1 MCYTCRQTSR
11 RGPRRGQRPL
21 RDVGRCAFP
30 TTVQATPTA
39 LVRAE
44 TSAAAS
50 RPRQPASGGA
60 WLMAHGSWGSRCSYR
75 DRCSYSGR
83 CRLAAAEDCAD
94 SAEGGTY
101 PCASSS
107 SRLSLLRSRKYSS
120 RCSSRMLSRST
131 PCSSASRA
139 PSAFCESVSSRHL
152 SAKSYSSV
160 PGCAKCGGGCS
171 ASEGSTGAPSAPPS
185 SRANSTCTGR
195 GELPSRKR
203 LSVSSCCT
211 LAATPRLSYSTKP

>member
-1 MCYTCRQTSR
+1 MPLGPPRSSDARSLDRREVSR
-11 RGPRRGQRPL
+11 RSESEMHTLETLEYRAPLAALLPTVHASVPYFFDLLTFRRYSNLLYVPPVEPRGPRRGQRPH

-39 LVRAE
+39 DHGTRAE

-94 SAEGGTY
+94 SAEGGT
-101 PCASSS
+101 
-107 SRLSLLRSRKYSS
+107 
-120 RCSSRMLSRST
+120 
-131 PCSSASRA
+131 
-139 PSAFCESVSSRHL
+139 
-152 SAKSYSSV
+152 
-160 PGCAKCGGGCS
+160 
-171 ASEGSTGAPSAPPS
+171 
-185 SRANSTCTGR
+185 
-195 GELPSRKR
+195 
-203 LSVSSCCT
+203 
-211 LAATPRLSYSTKP
+211 